1 MKILLT
7 GASGQIGFELRR
19 SLAPIGDIFAPS
31 RHELD
36 LSNEASIRQVVRR
49 TRPDLI
55 INPAAY
61 TAVDKAESNRDL
73 AFTINADAPRILG
86 EEALKLDAAVIHFST
101 DYVFDGSKEGAYKE
115 LDAANP
121 RSVYGASKLAGEVEL
136 QAATYKHLILRTS
149 WVVSAHGNNFAKTM
163 LRLASERNNLGV
175 VSDQVGSPTSA
186 ALLADLTTLLV
197 RQQLEMADD
206 FPYGLYHAA
215 ASGITNWHSY
225 ACYVIER
232 ARAAGY
238 PIKVS
243 PDDIKA
249 IRTEDYPTPAARP
262 ANSHLDTS
270 KFQETFGLR
279 LPEWNHGVDHILDQ
293 IL

>member
-7 GASGQIGFELRR
+7 GASGQVGFELRR
-19 SLAPIGDIFAPS
+19 SLAPIGDTFVPS

-36 LSNEASIRQVVRR
+36 LANEASIRQVVRR
-49 TRPDLI
+49 IKPDLI

-61 TAVDKAESNRDL
+61 TAVDKAESHRDL
-73 AFTINADAPRILG
+73 AFAINADAPRILG
-86 EEALKLDAAVIHFST
+86 EEALKLNAAVIHFST
-101 DYVFDGSKEGAYKE
+101 DYVFDGRKEGAYSD
-115 LDAANP
+115 LDATTP
-121 RSVYGASKLAGEVEL
+121 SSVYGASKLAGEVKL

-149 WVVSAHGNNFAKTM
+149 WVVGAHGNNFAKTM
-163 LRLASERNNLGV
+163 LRLASERDSLGV

-186 ALLADLTTLLV
+186 ALLADLTALLV
-197 RQQLEMADD
+197 RQQLKMADD
-206 FPYGLYHAA
+206 FPYGLYHAT
-215 ASGITNWHSY
+215 ASGITNWHNY

-270 KFQETFGLR
+270 KFQKTFGLR
-279 LPEWNHGVDHILDQ
+279 LPKWNHGVDHILDQ